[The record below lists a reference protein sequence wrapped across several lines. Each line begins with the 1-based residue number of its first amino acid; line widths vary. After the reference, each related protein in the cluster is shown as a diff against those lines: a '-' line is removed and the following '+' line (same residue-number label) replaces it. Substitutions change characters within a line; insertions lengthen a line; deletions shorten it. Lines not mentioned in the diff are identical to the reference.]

1 MPKNL
6 PKDVIGLFPR
16 LNGLV
21 DPAVDRELFLA
32 FLRLYEY
39 FSNTIETK
47 VVEVKK
53 ETTVETQQLT
63 EKTTQLIN
71 NFAAKL
77 IKGNSNNQGNNPL
90 ETLGSGTVTSVAASG
105 NLLFTISGSPITES
119 GTFSFTLS
127 NQSANK
133 IFAGP
138 TTGAAASPTFRALVK
153 EDINIPFELTTETNA
168 DPTTA
173 EYVANTWGVHHN
185 TASGDIFI
193 AFNDGG
199 IIKKLLLV

>member
-1 MPKNL
+1 MPNNI
-6 PKDVIGLFPR
+6 PKEIIGLFPR

-47 VVEVKK
+47 VTEAKK
-53 ETTVETQQLT
+53 ASTVESQQLS

-77 IKGNSNNQGNNPL
+77 IKGNNGNSNNPL

-105 NLLFTISGSPITES
+105 NSIFNVGGSPIVET
-119 GTFSFTLS
+119 GTFTFTLIS
-127 NQSANK
+127 QAANN

-138 TTGAAASPTFRALVK
+138 VSGGSATPTFRLLIAT
-153 EDINIPFELTTETNA
+153 DINFPYLLTTTTNT
-168 DPTTA
+168 DPTTT
-173 EYVANTWGVHHN
+173 EYTNGTWGIHKN
-185 TASGDIFI
+185 NISGDVFVVY
-193 AFNDGG
+193 NDGG
-199 IIKKLLLV
+199 IIKKLTLV

>member
-1 MPKNL
+1 MPNNL
-6 PKDVIGLFPR
+6 SKEVIGLFPR

-47 VVEVKK
+47 VIEVKK
-53 ETTVETQQLT
+53 ASTVESQQLT

-77 IKGNSNNQGNNPL
+77 IKGNNGNGNNPL

-105 NLLFTISGSPITES
+105 NSIFSVGGSPIVET
-119 GTFSFTLS
+119 GTFTFILIS
-127 NQSANK
+127 QAANK

-138 TTGAAASPTFRALVK
+138 VSGGSVVPTFRLLVK
-153 EDINIPFELTTETNA
+153 EDINFPYKLTTSTNA
-168 DPTTA
+168 DPTTT
-173 EYVANTWGVHHN
+173 EYINGTWGIHKN
-185 TASGDIFI
+185 SISGDVFI
-193 AFNDGG
+193 VYNDGG
-199 IIKKLLLV
+199 VIKKLTLV